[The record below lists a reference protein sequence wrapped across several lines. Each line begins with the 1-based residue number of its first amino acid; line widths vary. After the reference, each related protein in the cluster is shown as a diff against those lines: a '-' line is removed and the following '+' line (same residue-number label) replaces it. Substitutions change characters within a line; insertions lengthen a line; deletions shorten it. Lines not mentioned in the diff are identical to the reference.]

1 MLDLEWPPAA
11 TETLDDSH
19 EAPRGID
26 AWSTSETLVAV
37 LDEVDY
43 PMLLV
48 AADLQLLHANKA
60 ALCRLHDG
68 PLRVSQQS
76 LVVCR
81 AVDRAELARAVH
93 AACHRGLRAL
103 IRIGDGHSGQTAI
116 AVVPLQL
123 GRGHTATLLMLART
137 RVCEELSIH
146 CHARQH
152 GLTAAEARVL
162 GALCIG
168 HSPNAIARSHGVAL
182 STVRSQISSL
192 RAKTGAGDIGELV
205 RQVVVLPPLV
215 NALRPTERV
224 AE

>member
-1 MLDLEWPPAA
+1 MLDLLVRGSSPREDTWPLFSSGMP
-11 TETLDDSH
+11 
-19 EAPRGID
+19 
-26 AWSTSETLVAV
+26 VAV

-48 AADLQLLHANKA
+48 TVGMAVLHANKA
-60 ALCRLHDG
+60 ALRRLHDE
-68 PLRVSQQS
+68 PMRVSQGS
-76 LVVCR
+76 LVFAR
-81 AVDRAELARAVH
+81 AADRAALARAVDG
-93 AACHRGLRAL
+93 ACRQGLRAL
-103 IRIGDGHSGQTAI
+103 IRIGDERAGRTAV

-123 GRGHTATLLMLART
+123 GHGRTATLLTLARA

-146 CHARQH
+146 CHAQQH

-168 HSPNAIARSHGVAL
+168 HSPNTIARSHGVAL